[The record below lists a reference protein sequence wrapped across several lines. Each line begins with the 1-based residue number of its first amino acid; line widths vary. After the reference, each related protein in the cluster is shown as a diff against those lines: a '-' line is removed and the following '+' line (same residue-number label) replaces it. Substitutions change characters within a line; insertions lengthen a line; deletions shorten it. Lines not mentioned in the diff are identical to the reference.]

1 MHYYVRI
8 VIGRSIGVLFNDLCE
23 LLKKEDE
30 VTLLELLD
38 LSSSELVDTLESF
51 IEDKQ
56 DKLRSYY
63 NETSEDV
70 GS

>member
-1 MHYYVRI
+1 M
-8 VIGRSIGVLFNDLCE
+8 LTFNDLCE

-30 VTLLELLD
+30 VTLIELLN
-38 LSSSELVDTLESF
+38 LSSEQLVDILESF

-56 DKLRSYY
+56 DSLRNYY

-70 GS
+70 GE

>member
-1 MHYYVRI
+1 MT
-8 VIGRSIGVLFNDLCE
+8 FNDLCE

>member
-1 MHYYVRI
+1 MLI
-8 VIGRSIGVLFNDLCE
+8 FNDLCE

-70 GS
+70 GE

>member
-1 MHYYVRI
+1 M
-8 VIGRSIGVLFNDLCE
+8 LTFNDLCE

-30 VTLLELLD
+30 VPLLELLD

-70 GS
+70 GE

>member
-1 MHYYVRI
+1 M
-8 VIGRSIGVLFNDLCE
+8 LFSDLCE

>member
-1 MHYYVRI
+1 MT
-8 VIGRSIGVLFNDLCE
+8 FNELCE

-70 GS
+70 GD

>member
-1 MHYYVRI
+1 M
-8 VIGRSIGVLFNDLCE
+8 LTFNDLCE

-56 DKLRSYY
+56 EKLRSYY

-70 GS
+70 GE

>member
-1 MHYYVRI
+1 M
-8 VIGRSIGVLFNDLCE
+8 
-23 LLKKEDE
+23 
-30 VTLLELLD
+30 TLLELLD

-70 GS
+70 GD

>member
-1 MHYYVRI
+1 MT
-8 VIGRSIGVLFNDLCE
+8 FNDLCE

-70 GS
+70 GE

>member
-1 MHYYVRI
+1 M
-8 VIGRSIGVLFNDLCE
+8 LTFNDLCE

-30 VTLLELLD
+30 VTVIELLD
-38 LSSSELVDTLESF
+38 LSSSTLVDALESF

-56 DKLRSYY
+56 DKLLSYY

-70 GS
+70 GE

>member
-1 MHYYVRI
+1 M
-8 VIGRSIGVLFNDLCE
+8 LTFNDLCE
-23 LLKKEDE
+23 LLKREDE
-30 VTLLELLD
+30 VTVIELLD
-38 LSSSELVDTLESF
+38 LSSSTLVDALESF

-70 GS
+70 GE

>member
-1 MHYYVRI
+1 MT
-8 VIGRSIGVLFNDLCE
+8 FNDLCE

-70 GS
+70 CREEESY

>member
-1 MHYYVRI
+1 MT
-8 VIGRSIGVLFNDLCE
+8 FNDLCE

-70 GS
+70 GD

>member
-1 MHYYVRI
+1 M
-8 VIGRSIGVLFNDLCE
+8 LTFNDLCE

-51 IEDKQ
+51 IEDRQ

>member
-1 MHYYVRI
+1 MQQRNNMT
-8 VIGRSIGVLFNDLCE
+8 FNDLCE

-70 GS
+70 GE

>member
-1 MHYYVRI
+1 MVI
-8 VIGRSIGVLFNDLCE
+8 VVYFMQQRNNMTFNDLCE

-70 GS
+70 GE

>member
-1 MHYYVRI
+1 M
-8 VIGRSIGVLFNDLCE
+8 LTFNDLCE

>member
-1 MHYYVRI
+1 M
-8 VIGRSIGVLFNDLCE
+8 LTFNDLCE

-51 IEDKQ
+51 IEDRQ

-70 GS
+70 GE

>member
-1 MHYYVRI
+1 M
-8 VIGRSIGVLFNDLCE
+8 LTFNDLCE

-70 GS
+70 GE

>member
-1 MHYYVRI
+1 M
-8 VIGRSIGVLFNDLCE
+8 LTFNDLCE

-30 VTLLELLD
+30 VTLVELLD

-70 GS
+70 GE

>member
-1 MHYYVRI
+1 M
-8 VIGRSIGVLFNDLCE
+8 LFSDLCE

-70 GS
+70 GE